1 MYVSYS
7 ERKIAVYNFI
17 IKVILVTTDI
27 LNGITDKSFIYIN
40 KVEKITCLPRHDYF
54 VILPI

>member
-27 LNGITDKSFIYIN
+27 LNPLSM
-40 KVEKITCLPRHDYF
+40 
-54 VILPI
+54 